1 MANDDLGELI
11 GKFLEGL
18 GQQRP
23 QQPPPPVQRPA
34 QQRPRPS
41 RGQRSGGRQ
50 AGQGGQGAGEQA
62 IRPAGP
68 PRVLPAPPPLDA
80 NGVEIVEAEPV
91 TGDDVAEHVQRHL
104 STSEFTQRAARLG
117 DEVVHAPDDIQ
128 QHIADV
134 FGHGPKGRLTGDKP
148 TVATP
153 GDASTTFAPA
163 SDFAKLLRS
172 PQDLRMAF
180 IMSEVLRRPEW

>member
-1 MANDDLGELI
+1 MAGNDLGDL
-11 GKFLEGL
+11 L
-18 GQQRP
+18 GQFMQAMLEKQQRGNAERAEAARRGQSLP
-23 QQPPPPVQRPA
+23 HAPSRPA
-34 QQRPRPS
+34 QPPS
-41 RGQRSGGRQ
+41 GR
-50 AGQGGQGAGEQA
+50 
-62 IRPAGP
+62 
-68 PRVLPAPPPLDA
+68 PPLVA
-80 NGVEIVEAEPV
+80 AEIVEAEPV